1 MFFITR
7 VSAPEDRG
15 LTMSEQ
21 ARASQTAMLR
31 MSRYH
36 CFLGEVAGARQLGR
50 ITSREIAAEL
60 GLSEETVR
68 HDLKYVDIEG
78 RPGAGYDLEEL
89 LAALT
94 EYLDLSAGH
103 PFIAIGNAD
112 MLRGLAVTFP
122 ASSFALRLV
131 AYFSERPQD
140 VGETVGDL
148 VIQPLSSVA
157 DSDAREGA
165 TLALLACAPDAV
177 QSALDVLHAA
187 EVDSVLMLTPVLRP
201 KHPDGMNVTYFRM
214 PCALKTLAASACSS
228 GAPCCG

>member
-1 MFFITR
+1 
-7 VSAPEDRG
+7 
-15 LTMSEQ
+15 
-21 ARASQTAMLR
+21 

-36 CFLGEVAGARQLGR
+36 CFLGEVAGARPMSR

-103 PFIAIGNAD
+103 PFIAIGNVD

-122 ASSFALRLV
+122 AASFSLRLV
-131 AYFSERPQD
+131 AYFSDRPQD
-140 VGETVGDL
+140 VGELVGD
-148 VIQPLSSVA
+148 VAIQPLSAVA
-157 DSDAREGA
+157 DPEARVGA
-165 TLALLACAPDAV
+165 TLALLACAPEAV
-177 QSALDVLHAA
+177 ESVLEALHAA
-187 EVDSVLMLTPVLRP
+187 SVNSVLMLTPVLRP
-201 KHPDGMNVTYFRM
+201 KHPQGMNVTYFRM
-214 PCALKTLAASACSS
+214 PCALKTLAASGGTLS
-228 GAPCCG
+228 GGPSCCA